1 MAPPW
6 VACEAAVG
14 KALRP
19 LDTRPLTPRPL
30 TPRPLTPRPLAEASR
45 AGKDS
50 RAAEAATAT
59 SPGEPRSWSE
69 AVARLASLRDLTHL
83 SVEHLDCRRV
93 LDARGVTHV
102 LAHAVTHAVTQVVM
116 HAVTHVSTTGS
127 PEWITLAKYARR
139 YARHVNVALLRMV
152 EAGLICDSWIPELK
166 IEMVRRVRTGVGRV

>member
-6 VACEAAVG
+6 VACEAAIW

-19 LDTRPLTPRPL
+19 LDTRPLDTRPL
-30 TPRPLTPRPLAEASR
+30 DSRQLAEASR

-59 SPGEPRSWSE
+59 SLGEPRSWSE

-83 SVEHLDCRRV
+83 SVEHLDCSRV

-102 LAHAVTHAVTQVVM
+102 LTHTGTQETM
-116 HAVTHVSTTGS
+116 T
-127 PEWITLAKYARR
+127 EWITLAKYARR
-139 YARHVNVALLRMV
+139 
-152 EAGLICDSWIPELK
+152 
-166 IEMVRRVRTGVGRV
+166 